1 MLYLRQSRWF
11 MQTEERDTAN
21 LWDMLNAAENV
32 SQFMQDVN
40 FEDFMRGRKLQA
52 AVECEVEIIG
62 EAARRVSESFR
73 ENHSEIPWR
82 AIIAQRNVLAHEYGE
97 IKQERMWLVATE
109 GVSDLIKKKPLVNIF
124 FEKQEPYL
132 EKF

>member
-1 MLYLRQSRWF
+1 
-11 MQTEERDTAN
+11 MQTEERDAAH

-32 SQFMQDVN
+32 SQFMQGVSFDN
-40 FEDFMRGRKLQA
+40 FMRQIKLQA
-52 AVECEVEIIG
+52 AVEREVEIIG

-73 ENHSEIPWR
+73 EMHLEIQWR

-109 GVSDLIKKKPLVNIF
+109 RVPDLIKKLKPLVTVF

-132 EKF
+132 

>member
-1 MLYLRQSRWF
+1 
-11 MQTEERDTAN
+11 MQTEERDAAH

-32 SQFMQDVN
+32 SQFLQGVSFDN
-40 FEDFMRGRKLQA
+40 FMRERKLQA
-52 AVECEVEIIG
+52 AVEREVEIIG

-73 ENHSEIPWR
+73 EMHSEIPWR

-109 GVSDLIKKKPLVNIF
+109 RVPDPIRKLKSLVNVF
-124 FEKQEPYL
+124 FEKHKPYL
-132 EKF
+132 